1 MKIHLV
7 TVAAFLMLS
16 TNLVV
21 AQQSGDQ
28 SKVSFGLLGGVNFQ
42 NLTGKDASGDDLNND
57 MVIGYHVGANI
68 QIPIVPEFYFQPGLM
83 FTTKGAK
90 NSSGLITETVKL
102 SYVTM
107 PLDFVYKGLLGN
119 GYVMVGFGP
128 YLGYGVG
135 GSAKFEGDNISLTS
149 DVEFTNTV
157 EVTADPLVPYYKP
170 LDVGANIF
178 VGYEMSNGIFMQL
191 NADLGLVS
199 ISPEDKRILN
209 DESNVKNTGFGVS
222 LGYRF

>member
-7 TVAAFLMLS
+7 TVVALLTLS
-16 TNLVV
+16 TNLIV
-21 AQQSGDQ
+21 AQQSGEQ
-28 SKVSFGLLGGVNFQ
+28 SKVSFGLLGGINFQ
-42 NLTGKDASGDDLNND
+42 NMTGKDASGDDLNND

-68 QIPIVPEFYFQPGLM
+68 QIQIVPEFYFQPGLM

-90 NSSGLITETVKL
+90 NSSGLITETIKL

-107 PLDFVYKGLLGN
+107 PLDFVYKGHLGN
-119 GYVMVGFGP
+119 GYVMVGVGP

-135 GSAKFEGDNISLTS
+135 GSTKYEGEDLSLTS

-157 EVTADPLVPYYKP
+157 EATANPFVPYYKA
-170 LDVGANIF
+170 LDIGANIF
-178 VGYEMSNGIFMQL
+178 VGYEMSNGIFMLL
-191 NADLGLVS
+191 NTDLGLVS
-199 ISPEDKRILN
+199 ISPEDKRIIN
-209 DESNVKNTGFGVS
+209 DESNIKNTGFGAS